1 MLAEKVT
8 SIESFATL
16 TRSEI
21 TAQAVTSLIPPSI
34 LVILLKLIPNP
45 RLDKLH
51 EAYAVGYSVAK
62 EMLEMKTKEFTDGK
76 GTQDIMSLLST
87 ESFLVTVIPPN
98 LTTLSVRANASSD
111 QASRMSEEEMVAQI
125 M

>member
-1 MLAEKVT
+1 MVRSGTPSFHSSSLRKVD

-34 LVILLKLIPNP
+34 LVLLLKFLPNP

-62 EMLEMKTKEFTDGK
+62 EMLEIKTREFTDGK
-76 GTQDIMSLLST
+76 GTEDIMSLLST
-87 ESFLVTVIPPN
+87 FFLVTLLPADLI
-98 LTTLSVRANASSD
+98 TF
-111 QASRMSEEEMVAQI
+111 
-125 M
+125 

>member
-1 MLAEKVT
+1 MLTEKVT